1 MYICFRLPVNACC
14 LHLFI
19 IRGNKKKSLF
29 LVDATRIIV
38 IMPSSLS
45 NHTIFSFKYEEKN
58 AAVESNPLYLLNLSI
73 LLQKNNVENQ
83 LLVLIIYISFKEI
96 CRILQNMVL
105 HFLGWRTICMS
116 GMKVTWRKMRLS
128 TNMARKG
135 QLEYNEL
142 KIEKV
147 QSKQ

>member
-1 MYICFRLPVNACC
+1 MFRLIIAFQGDWESWNIVILREFNLGHKIFKRYIMYMRFRLPVNACC

-58 AAVESNPLYLLNLSI
+58 AAVESNSLYLLNLSI
-73 LLQKNNVENQ
+73 LLQKNNVEN
-83 LLVLIIYISFKEI
+83 
-96 CRILQNMVL
+96 
-105 HFLGWRTICMS
+105 
-116 GMKVTWRKMRLS
+116 
-128 TNMARKG
+128 
-135 QLEYNEL
+135 
-142 KIEKV
+142 
-147 QSKQ
+147 